1 MSGAQLQ
8 DGPDLVAAIRMWHSI
23 EPPHPSAA
31 EFAKDVQAMI
41 AGFQAMPA
49 PDFQCEP
56 ADFLRVLEAL
66 GE

>member
-1 MSGAQLQ
+1 MSGAQSR
-8 DGPDLVAAIRMWHSI
+8 DVPDLVVAIRMWHAI
-23 EPPHPSAA
+23 EPPHPSAV

-49 PDFQCEP
+49 PDFQSES
-56 ADFLRVLEAL
+56 ADFLLVLEAL